1 MRGKLKK
8 LFATVLA
15 VLLALSFSGCSELTG
30 LDAQALMS
38 PPKTTADREAI
49 YALMGGGVGDVTLVY
64 PKYGDYRSA
73 IISRDLDGC
82 GTSEVVSFCANGDA
96 GGTRLEFFKKNT
108 DGVWSSMARF
118 TSAATQVD
126 KVFFGDLTGD
136 GMDEIIVGWGDPLT
150 ATASVSVYYVDGD
163 TIREFSMT
171 TVSYSEMLLT
181 DFDSD
186 NIKELFVLQ
195 AAQTSGE
202 EIMALG
208 GLYRFDGDQPYVS
221 KTVPLDAAVTRYTS
235 VSFSQVNSWRRAAVL
250 DGVKADGRMLTQ
262 VNKDGILE
270 IPTAELTINGS
281 ETTADSTGYVI
292 TWNTYSLQDNTLT
305 PVCTSIL
312 NTAENYNLFLPGSE
326 DNYGC
331 QNDTVT
337 RTATFFTYTQIGF
350 NGNYLGREDKF
361 SIRVYTEED
370 WAEKEQDDED
380 ILLSSSAGRVYVL
393 RILDDSMA
401 ESDEKTLQSG
411 FEVLE

>member
-1 MRGKLKK
+1 MDIEKTIRALTGRGFAVQH
-8 LFATVLA
+8 FATGREAADYLDGAIDGTTVGIGGSKTIDQIGLYDRLTKHNT
-15 VLLALSFSGCSELTG
+15 VWWHWRTPGFDTLDHALTAPVYLSS
-30 LDAQALMS
+30 ANAI
-38 PPKTTADREAI
+38 TADGQILNIDGRGNRLA
-49 YALMGGGVGDVTLVY
+49 AMVY
-64 PKYGDYRSA
+64 GIGKTVYIVA
-73 IISRDLDGC
+73 
-82 GTSEVVSFCANGDA
+82 GTNKIC
-96 GGTRLEFFKKNT
+96 
-108 DGVWSSMARF
+108 
-118 TSAATQVD
+118 
-126 KVFFGDLTGD
+126 
-136 GMDEIIVGWGDPLT
+136 P
-150 ATASVSVYYVDGD
+150 
-163 TIREFSMT
+163 
-171 TVSYSEMLLT
+171 
-181 DFDSD
+181 DFDSALSRAR
-186 NIKELFVLQ
+186 NT
-195 AAQTSGE
+195 AAVQN
-202 EIMALG
+202 MQ
-208 GLYRFDGDQPYVS
+208 RFDGDQPYVS

-262 VNKDGILE
+262 VIGYDEASDRLISPLSNEENATDRPTAAAAVSRDVNKDGILE

-312 NTAENYNLFLPGSE
+312 NTAENYNLFLPSSE

-370 WAEKEQDDED
+370 WAKKEQDDED

>member
-1 MRGKLKK
+1 MDIETTIRALTGRGFAVQH
-8 LFATVLA
+8 FATAAEAADYLDGAIDGTTVGIGGSKTIDQLG
-15 VLLALSFSGCSELTG
+15 LYDRLTG
-30 LDAQALMS
+30 HNTVWWHWRTPGFATLDNALTAPVYLS
-38 PPKTTADREAI
+38 SANAITADGQILNIDGRGNRLA
-49 YALMGGGVGDVTLVY
+49 AMVY
-64 PKYGDYRSA
+64 GIGKTVYIVA
-73 IISRDLDGC
+73 
-82 GTSEVVSFCANGDA
+82 GTNKIC
-96 GGTRLEFFKKNT
+96 
-108 DGVWSSMARF
+108 
-118 TSAATQVD
+118 
-126 KVFFGDLTGD
+126 
-136 GMDEIIVGWGDPLT
+136 P
-150 ATASVSVYYVDGD
+150 
-163 TIREFSMT
+163 
-171 TVSYSEMLLT
+171 
-181 DFDSD
+181 DFDSALSRAR
-186 NIKELFVLQ
+186 NT
-195 AAQTSGE
+195 AAVQN
-202 EIMALG
+202 MQ
-208 GLYRFDGDQPYVS
+208 RFDGDQPYVS

-262 VNKDGILE
+262 VIGYDEASDRLVSPLSNEENATDRPTAAAAVSRDVNKDGILE

-312 NTAENYNLFLPGSE
+312 NTAENYNLFLPSSE

-393 RILDDSMA
+393 RILDDSMT